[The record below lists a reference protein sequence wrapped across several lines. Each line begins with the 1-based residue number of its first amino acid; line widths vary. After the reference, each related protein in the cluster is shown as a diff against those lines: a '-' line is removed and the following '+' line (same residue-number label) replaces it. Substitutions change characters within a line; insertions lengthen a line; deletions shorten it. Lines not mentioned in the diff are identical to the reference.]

1 MDTKTRA
8 EKIHIEAVKLLVS
21 IIGTSWDERHL
32 KLVKD
37 SITFQLDDA
46 VREARAERDRL
57 RADHS
62 VALGVIDDLKA
73 DLEELEKTNAHLEC
87 RLKEYVEDYDEAVK
101 NRWDACKD
109 RDALKAE
116 LEALQESGN
125 LVLKDRDLWKSKC
138 ENAERIIVDKLNPMI
153 SEWKSKA
160 EKLAVA
166 LRRVDAEIGGMKIII
181 TGNGYPTIQKTIR
194 EHTGITAALAEFDAD
209 PSMMKRALGIIQSP
223 AQSSLARVQA
233 IAKKAFEEV
242 VVMKGPPL
250 PSPDKEEVCDE
261 GI

>member
-1 MDTKTRA
+1 MKS
-8 EKIHIEAVKLLVS
+8 ELHKILADLGQHTPMWANLLRKEIKS
-21 IIGTSWDERHL
+21 LES
-32 KLVKD
+32 
-37 SITFQLDDA
+37 
-46 VREARAERDRL
+46 ERDRL
-57 RADHS
+57 
-62 VALGVIDDLKA
+62 KA
-73 DLEELEKTNAHLEC
+73 ELEELEKTNAHLEC

-116 LEALQESGN
+116 LAQN
-125 LVLKDRDLWKSKC
+125 KRAWVRDCKLKGERDMWKK
-138 ENAERIIVDKLNPMI
+138 R
-153 SEWKSKA
+153 A